1 MSSEH
6 PLETFCELWARGESG
21 SLSAADQEKLNH
33 LIASDPDVKSALL
46 DQLEVDALL
55 RWQHGSVQPSIPSA
69 TNTTTARLSWRPSRR
84 LVIATGSVASL
95 MLCVVLLRSFQPGHP
110 PTDMASVR
118 TTNQQF
124 PPDSPVETE
133 PGVPE
138 TRELIEPRL
147 RFWSATPQT
156 DTVYQILDE
165 NRLRLDSGLLQLA
178 SQSDSTLTVI
188 VSNGT
193 AICRSGAF
201 RVRVKQ
207 VNNNGMSRV
216 VTQIDVIRGQV
227 QFVNRGGTATAM
239 PRQTITV
246 TNQSRPVVT
255 ASPVPND

>member
-6 PLETFCELWARGESG
+6 PLETFCELWARGETG

-69 TNTTTARLSWRPSRR
+69 TNTTAARSSWRPSRR

-95 MLCVVLLRSFQPGHP
+95 VLCVVLLRSFQPARE
-110 PTDMASVR
+110 PTDMAAVR
-118 TTNQQF
+118 TTNLQLR
-124 PPDSPVETE
+124 PDSPVETE
-133 PGVPE
+133 PAVPE

-147 RFWSATPQT
+147 RFWSAIPQT

-165 NRLRLDSGLLQLA
+165 NRLLLDRGLLQLD
-178 SQSDSTLTVI
+178 SQRDSTLTVI

-193 AICRSGAF
+193 ATCRSGSF
-201 RVRVKQ
+201 GVRVKQ
-207 VNNNGMSRV
+207 VDNNGMSQV
-216 VTQIDVIRGQV
+216 VTQIDVVRGQV
-227 QFVNRGGTATAM
+227 DFMNRSGTATAM
-239 PRQTITV
+239 SGQTITV

-255 ASPVPND
+255 ASPLPND